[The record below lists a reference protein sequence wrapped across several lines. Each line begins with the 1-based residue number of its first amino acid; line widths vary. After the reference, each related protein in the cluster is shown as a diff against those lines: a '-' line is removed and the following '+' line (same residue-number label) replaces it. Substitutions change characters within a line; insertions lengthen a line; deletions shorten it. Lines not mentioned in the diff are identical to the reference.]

1 MQIDAITRPAARYF
15 GGKWRLGAWIV
26 SFFPPHESYLEP
38 CGGVAS
44 VLLQKP
50 RCKAET
56 FNDLSG
62 DVCNFFRVLRDR
74 EKELIRAIGL
84 TPWAREEYQLHHEPT
99 DDPVERAR
107 RFWVGC
113 SMSIGGLPFT
123 TSGWRTVTQTMPGQI
138 MAMTDLTADYL
149 YPIARRLKGVQ
160 IENLDALEVIQRYD
174 REGGLI
180 YYDPPYTKDTR
191 SSGYVYTIEKDDP
204 ERTKKEHIHIEAAE
218 LLHTCKSMVV
228 VSGYN
233 CPLYEEIYGDWKRVD
248 KKSQANAGQSRVES
262 LWLSWDWEP
271 EQLVLF

>member
-1 MQIDAITRPAARYF
+1 MQIDSITRPAARYY
-15 GGKWRLGAWIV
+15 GGKWRLGKWIV

-38 CGGVAS
+38 CVGVAS
-44 VLLQKP
+44 VLFHKLRSK
-50 RCKAET
+50 CET
-56 FNDLSG
+56 INDLSG
-62 DVCNFFRVLRDR
+62 DVCNFLRALRDQ
-74 EKELIRAIGL
+74 EKELIRAIDW

-113 SMSIGGLPFT
+113 SMSIGGMPFT

-160 IENLDALEVIQRYD
+160 IENLDALEIIPRYD

-180 YYDPPYTKDTR
+180 YFDPPYPRSTR
-191 SSGYVYTIEKDDP
+191 SSGHKYIEEVDDSF
-204 ERTKKEHIHIEAAE
+204 HIEAAK
-218 LLHTCKSMVV
+218 LLYTCKSRVV

-233 CPLYEEIYGDWKRVD
+233 CPLYEELYGDWKRVD
-248 KKSQANAGQSRVES
+248 KKAQANTGETRIES
-262 LWLSWDWEP
+262 LWLSWDWQP
-271 EQLVLF
+271 QQTVLF

>member
-1 MQIDAITRPAARYF
+1 MQIEPLARPAARFY
-15 GGKWRLGAWIV
+15 GGKFLLASWII
-26 SFFPPHESYLEP
+26 SFFGPHESYLEP

-62 DVCNFFRVLRDR
+62 DVCNFFRVLRDQ
-74 EKELIRAIGL
+74 EKELIRAIDL

-99 DDPVERAR
+99 NDPIERAR

-113 SMSIGGLPFT
+113 SMSIGGMPFT
-123 TSGWRTVTQTMPGQI
+123 TSGWRTSTQTMPGQV

-180 YYDPPYTKDTR
+180 YFDPPYPASTR
-191 SSGYVYTIEKDDP
+191 SSGHKYIEEVDD
-204 ERTKKEHIHIEAAE
+204 TFHTEAAK
-218 LLHTCKSMVV
+218 LLHTCKSVVV
-228 VSGYN
+228 VSGYD

-248 KKSQANAGQSRVES
+248 KKAQANSGETRIES
-262 LWLSWDWEP
+262 LWLSWGWQP
-271 EQLVLF
+271 QQTVLF